1 MLTEGDPAPDFDL
14 PRPATGGDETYRL
27 SAAAREGPVV
37 VAFYPLAD
45 VDGAADLLTVLAE
58 ADWSG
63 AADRLAAFGVG
74 VGERAD
80 HERLAARADVGFPL
94 LLDRD
99 GYFADRYGLLEP
111 AGGDAVAMTPALY
124 LVDGDCVVRFARRLD
139 GGESPPIEALRD
151 ALASL

>member
-14 PRPATGGDETYRL
+14 PRPATGGDQTYRL

-45 VDGAADLLTVLAE
+45 VDGAADLLTALAG
-58 ADWSG
+58 ADWAG
-63 AADRLAAFGVG
+63 AGRLAAFGVG

-80 HERLAARADVGFPL
+80 HERLVDRTDVGFPL

-111 AGGDAVAMTPALY
+111 AGEGAVRMAPAVY
-124 LVDGDCVVRFARRLD
+124 LVDGDCVVRFARQLD
-139 GGESPPIEALRD
+139 AGESPPVEAIRD

>member
-14 PRPATGGDETYRL
+14 PRPATGGDQTYRL
-27 SAAAREGPVV
+27 SAAAREGPVL

-45 VDGAADLLTVLAE
+45 VDGAAETLRALAE

-80 HERLAARADVGFPL
+80 HERLTERAAVGFPL

-111 AGGDAVAMTPALY
+111 TGRDAVTMAPAVF

-139 GGESPPIEALRD
+139 GDESPPVDEVRD
-151 ALASL
+151 AVASL